1 MNMQWF
7 NQHGIQFTLVAA
19 YIPLLATV
27 TTTILSIV
35 LARATLRYAETTD
48 KSLALARE
56 EFERQGSPELHIK
69 LEMQASRKTTI
80 VVTNLPRTSVLL
92 QMVQL
97 RRLDMG
103 GPSLRSPPNAPPAGC
118 TTWTDQPGP

>member
-7 NQHGIQFTLVAA
+7 NQHGIQFTLIAA

-56 EFERQGSPELHIK
+56 EFERQWS
-69 LEMQASRKTTI
+69 
-80 VVTNLPRTSVLL
+80 
-92 QMVQL
+92 
-97 RRLDMG
+97 
-103 GPSLRSPPNAPPAGC
+103 
-118 TTWTDQPGP
+118 